1 MKISGSV
8 TIGVTTS
15 GDTVNGVIAALN
27 VSDALGKISTMYFT
41 DLGGYELRLDPI
53 DGISFLKRNADG
65 SIEDGW
71 WIQTDGMYF
80 YENGETHEVLTK
92 RI

>member
-53 DGISFLKRNADG
+53 DGISFLKRDADG
-65 SIEDGW
+65 RIKDGW
-71 WIQTDGMYF
+71 WIHSDGMYF
-80 YENGETHEVLTK
+80 YENEKTYEVLTK
-92 RI
+92 MI

>member
-8 TIGVTTS
+8 TIGDTTS

-27 VSDALGKISTMYFT
+27 VSDALEKISTMYFT

-53 DGISFLKRNADG
+53 DGISFLKRNADYE
-65 SIEDGW
+65 ITDGW
-71 WIQTDGMYF
+71 Y
-80 YENGETHEVLTK
+80 LLL
-92 RI
+92 

>member
-15 GDTVNGVIAALN
+15 GDTVNGVIAPLN

-53 DGISFLKRNADG
+53 DGIS
-65 SIEDGW
+65 
-71 WIQTDGMYF
+71 
-80 YENGETHEVLTK
+80 
-92 RI
+92 